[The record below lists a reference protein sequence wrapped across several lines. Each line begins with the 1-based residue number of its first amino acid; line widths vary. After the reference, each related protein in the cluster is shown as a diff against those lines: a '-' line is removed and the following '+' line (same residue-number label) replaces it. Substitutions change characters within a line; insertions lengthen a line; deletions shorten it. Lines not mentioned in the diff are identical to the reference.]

1 MAKTV
6 KGWPTK
12 IPGGQ
17 LAKRPAPTAKR
28 AEYFG
33 EYWQMEPHAYVY
45 EFGGQWWLSAGGGP
59 TPKDLYTIGPF
70 SSKASLV
77 IALEDDVLDGYYAG
91 EMWVGHQRV
100 LRKMAPSAGWMI
112 DELQGK
118 KKKKP
123 SGRAR
128 TVPRK
133 TPEEWAAEDGIRI
146 LDPDGWRM
154 KGAPDF
160 YSPHTYAE
168 YKKRMTMSTIM
179 PLKPRKVP
187 TTRPS
192 AQDLKRMSGKQLCA
206 VGDKACRAELR
217 RRGRDPRTG
226 KKVRR

>member
-1 MAKTV
+1 MAKTIH
-6 KGWPTK
+6 GWPTK

-77 IALEDDVLDGYYAG
+77 IALEDDVLDGYHAG

-128 TVPRK
+128 TVPR
-133 TPEEWAAEDGIRI
+133 
-146 LDPDGWRM
+146 
-154 KGAPDF
+154 
-160 YSPHTYAE
+160 
-168 YKKRMTMSTIM
+168 
-179 PLKPRKVP
+179 
-187 TTRPS
+187 PS
-192 AQDLKRMSGKQLCA
+192 DQDMQRMSRKQLVACR
-206 VGDKACRAELR
+206 GSSRCRAELR

-226 KKVRR
+226 KKA